1 MAFSNDSVVS
11 DILEIL
17 GMKNIVLNTNIKRP
31 IISNEFILKN
41 NPDVIILGIQA
52 NNIDELLKL
61 NPLLKNTNAYKNN
74 QIYFYKNTHVLLRL
88 SPVIIERI
96 EDFKNSIKVK

>member
-61 NPLLKNTNAYKNN
+61 NPLLKIQMLIK
-74 QIYFYKNTHVLLRL
+74 
-88 SPVIIERI
+88 IIKFI
-96 EDFKNSIKVK
+96 FIKILMFCLD